1 MSLRGLHQT
10 LVVAF
15 VSVES
20 RTAEDRCLG
29 EAAGN
34 RKMARQGERTFLVM
48 TKLVPKVWLVTMG
61 DGVKSERAYRL
72 PLLTGWPI

>member
-10 LVVAF
+10 LVAF

-20 RTAEDRCLG
+20 KTAKDRCLG

-34 RKMARQGERTFLVM
+34 REMARQGERTFLVM

-61 DGVKSERAYRL
+61 DDGM
-72 PLLTGWPI
+72 G